1 MSDLSDTLKK
11 FDIKK
16 GAEALVSGV
25 SAVTSPI
32 LKAVGLESKGPGL
45 PSQGYNRDGSPP
57 AYPPPSPVQ
66 KVNDRIKKIP

>member
-11 FDIKK
+11 FDITK
-16 GAEALVSGV
+16 GAKAVTDAA
-25 SAVTSPI
+25 SAVASPI